1 MARHKRKRI
10 IAALPK
16 MTSITVSGGSGMI
29 HESMTLEE
37 YEAIRLID
45 HVGLT
50 QSGAAKQMGVA
61 RTTVQ
66 AIYFAARG
74 KIAALL
80 VSGGTMKIEGGDYIV
95 AESLTEHSDM
105 QML

>member
-10 IAALPK
+10 IAALPE
-16 MTSITVSGGSGMI
+16 MTSITVSGGGNTV
-29 HESMTLEE
+29 HEPLTLEE
-37 YEAIRLID
+37 YETIRLID

-50 QSGAAKQMGVA
+50 QSGAAKRMGVA

-66 AIYFAARG
+66 AIYFTARG

-80 VSGGTMKIEGGDYIV
+80 VSGGTMKIEGGDYV
-95 AESLTEHSDM
+95 VEGSMPEQDDA
-105 QML
+105 

>member
-10 IAALPK
+10 IAMLPE
-16 MTSITVSGGSGMI
+16 MTSITVSGGSGTI
-29 HESMTLEE
+29 HEPLTLEE
-37 YEAIRLID
+37 YETIRLID

-50 QSGAAKQMGVA
+50 QSGAAKRMGVA

-66 AIYFAARG
+66 AIYFSARG

-80 VSGGTMKIEGGDYIV
+80 VSGGTMKIEGGDYVV
-95 AESLTEHSDM
+95 ADQLSGQSDT
-105 QML
+105 

>member
-1 MARHKRKRI
+1 MARRKRKRI
-10 IAALPK
+10 IAELPK
-16 MTSITVSGGSGMI
+16 ITSITVSGGSSII
-29 HESMTLEE
+29 HEPMTLEE

-74 KIAALL
+74 KIASLL

-95 AESLTEHSDM
+95 AEAQTEQSDM
-105 QML
+105 QKA